1 MKWLEQ
7 SNIFTITCFFNA
19 QNSFIQK
26 DLTRFLRQDFWQNFW
41 QNPKCRR
48 PRTYK
53 FLQGI
58 FSVSLKKDLFF
69 KFIYI
74 YIHTYIYI
82 YIYILYVIYI
92 YLYIS
97 GYHPN
102 GFVATHKL
110 GHMMYGSNRK
120 EKRNYH
126 SLFCLLPQQRNSF
139 NSCNSFRKGFH

>member
-1 MKWLEQ
+1 M
-7 SNIFTITCFFNA
+7 
-19 QNSFIQK
+19 
-26 DLTRFLRQDFWQNFW
+26 RQDFWQNFW

-82 YIYILYVIYI
+82 YIYIYYMLYISIYI
-92 YLYIS
+92 YLVIT
-97 GYHPN
+97 PMALWQLIN
-102 GFVATHKL
+102 L
-110 GHMMYGSNRK
+110 GTWCTVLTVRK
-120 EKRNYH
+120 RETIIPFFAYCHCKETA
-126 SLFCLLPQQRNSF
+126 LTAVTAFE
-139 NSCNSFRKGFH
+139 KGFTKCLGAAIIYVYIDRYI